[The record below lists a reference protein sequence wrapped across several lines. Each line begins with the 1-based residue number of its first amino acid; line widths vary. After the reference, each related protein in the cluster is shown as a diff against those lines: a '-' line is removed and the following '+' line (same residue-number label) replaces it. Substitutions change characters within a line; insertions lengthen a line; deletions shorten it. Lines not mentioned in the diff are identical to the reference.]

1 VCVHKWS
8 LSFRYSHQEHIFCHS
23 NTFHMHCPSHS
34 SGCRSVPS
42 SVSVS
47 LETVAYILVVLVAGN
62 LLALLLYVIERCVLA
77 DRQTY
82 SSPGH
87 LDTSDSHFVN
97 KENLRN
103 TNVPLHSSSQS
114 ILILKEHSTHCSL
127 GTAYSIHDLSS
138 FMLYHKK
145 NRKRSSYTPTV
156 CVTPCHVFLN

>member
-1 VCVHKWS
+1 VCVCVHKWS

-47 LETVAYILVVLVAGN
+47 LETVASILVVLVAGN
-62 LLALLLYVIERCVLA
+62 LLALLLYVIERCVRA

-97 KENLRN
+97 KETYIIKEYQRSPTFIFTIYPCFLRN
-103 TNVPLHSSSQS
+103 TQHIAV
-114 ILILKEHSTHCSL
+114 
-127 GTAYSIHDLSS
+127 
-138 FMLYHKK
+138 
-145 NRKRSSYTPTV
+145 
-156 CVTPCHVFLN
+156 